1 MARRSTGIQRGAS
14 GSGAAGTPGKA
25 GTAPS
30 PSHTGAWIQY
40 SRSTSPSA
48 SSFAPNA
55 PPPSHSREWI
65 PAARSM
71 RRPSASEVGRETRTP
86 LPSSCVTLATGASG
100 DAMTQVGTVRAVLTR
115 LTVSFSI
122 ARRSNTTRTGARR
135 GVMGPRTVSCGS
147 SFKAVVPPT
156 AIASNPARSQCTYSR
171 AASPDTQRELPR
183 ASAIRPS
190 IEVASLSATNG
201 RSACWCANRNGA
213 LSAAAASAS
222 TPNDTATPWAR
233 SPSAP
238 PRASGSGSRI
248 AATTRA
254 TPAATI
260 ASVQGGVLP

>member
-1 MARRSTGIQRGAS
+1 
-14 GSGAAGTPGKA
+14 
-25 GTAPS
+25 
-30 PSHTGAWIQY
+30 
-40 SRSTSPSA
+40 
-48 SSFAPNA
+48 
-55 PPPSHSREWI
+55 
-65 PAARSM
+65 
-71 RRPSASEVGRETRTP
+71 
-86 LPSSCVTLATGASG
+86 PSSCVTLATGASG
-100 DAMTQVGTVRAVLTR
+100 DAMTLVGTVRAVLTR

-222 TPNDTATPWAR
+222 TPNDTATPWRMSAPTRGFGATRPQPRHAR
-233 SPSAP
+233 S
-238 PRASGSGSRI
+238 RAHRI
-248 AATTRA
+248 ADRSAGRSESEAEADASEDMPRLGIEVPERGGEALVLPGLEPQLGHELHRGEAEPRVGEQYYAGVGRIDDDRTRA
-254 TPAATI
+254 GRQNGI
-260 ASVQGGVLP
+260 VE